1 MYNFFRKISENRVL
15 IFGSLFSGFVIWRFN
30 KNFDEYA
37 RAVSKEKV
45 YDLRRASE
53 QLNLYRELYNPDKD
67 VLEKGPSK
75 LLSVASED
83 DKAKLKQIMD
93 GYHKIEDPEEI
104 KKQIAKVKQQIEML
118 EERKTTHQGIKLS
131 RVMYG
136 YEPSEEALK
145 KIREYYRDN
154 KKSNESNSDDKK
166 TE

>member
-1 MYNFFRKISENRVL
+1 MYNFFKKISDNRVL

-45 YDLRRASE
+45 YDMRRASE
-53 QLNLYRELYNPDKD
+53 QLNLYRELYNPEKD
-67 VLEKGPSK
+67 VLDKGPSK
-75 LLSVASED
+75 LLSVASDED
-83 DKAKLKQIMD
+83 KEKLKEIMQ
-93 GYHKIEDPEEI
+93 GYEKVEDPEEI

-131 RVMYG
+131 RVMHG

-154 KKSNESNSDDKK
+154 KKTEDNQEKK
-166 TE
+166 K

>member
-1 MYNFFRKISENRVL
+1 MYNFFKKISDNRVL

-45 YDLRRASE
+45 YDMRRASE
-53 QLNLYRELYNPDKD
+53 QLNLYRELYNPEKD
-67 VLEKGPSK
+67 VLDKGPSK
-75 LLSVASED
+75 LLSVASDD
-83 DKAKLKQIMD
+83 DKEKLKEIMQ
-93 GYHKIEDPEEI
+93 GYEKVEDPEEI

-131 RVMYG
+131 RVMQG

-154 KKSNESNSDDKK
+154 KKSDENQEKK
-166 TE
+166 K

>member
-1 MYNFFRKISENRVL
+1 MYNFFKKISDNRVL

-45 YDLRRASE
+45 YDMRRASE
-53 QLNLYRELYNPDKD
+53 QLNLYRELYNPEKD
-67 VLEKGPSK
+67 VLDKGPSK
-75 LLSVASED
+75 LLSVASDD
-83 DKAKLKQIMD
+83 DKEKLKEIMQ
-93 GYHKIEDPEEI
+93 GYEKVEDPEEI

-131 RVMYG
+131 RVMQG

-154 KKSNESNSDDKK
+154 KKSDENHEKK
-166 TE
+166 K

>member
-1 MYNFFRKISENRVL
+1 MYNFFKKISDNRVL

-37 RAVSKEKV
+37 RAISKEKV
-45 YDLRRASE
+45 YDMRRASE
-53 QLNLYRELYNPDKD
+53 QLNLYRELYNPEKD
-67 VLEKGPSK
+67 VLDKGPSK
-75 LLSVASED
+75 LLSVASDD
-83 DKAKLKQIMD
+83 DKEKLKEIMQ
-93 GYHKIEDPEEI
+93 GYEKVEDPEEI

-131 RVMYG
+131 RVMQG

-154 KKSNESNSDDKK
+154 KKSDETQEKK
-166 TE
+166 K